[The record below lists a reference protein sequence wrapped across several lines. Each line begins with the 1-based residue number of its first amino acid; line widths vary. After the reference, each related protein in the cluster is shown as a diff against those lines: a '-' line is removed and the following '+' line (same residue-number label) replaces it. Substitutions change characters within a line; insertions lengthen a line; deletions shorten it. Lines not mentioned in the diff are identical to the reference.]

1 MKTTL
6 FTTEKEETYFYNL
19 LAARKLK
26 DKRNER
32 EGYEAEIEEALDT
45 CGKILKEHG
54 ARSNF
59 IEDIHKLEISMEPK
73 GILPP
78 SSTREESQYTEQIAV
93 LTTELKEFLKKLPL
107 EITEDLGF
115 YSKQINDRRSR
126 REGALEYETNI
137 IELYPESA
145 KVNYE
150 EVFSVLTNIFTSISD
165 YTGENTLE
173 KEEVVPVNDNIIE
186 INKYRQEVKGIKKAP
201 NSILKKANLIDLTD
215 YQEKL
220 NEPIT
225 NTPLMEHND
234 LSDELNEIDITQQE
248 QSFTPDSISLITEE
262 ELNGTLSD
270 ETVLNIENTEK
281 EPEKVVEEIIKTKDP
296 EIVVQQNV
304 EVIAEKEPEEVIEET
319 IEAKDPEID
328 VQQNVEVIAEKE
340 PEREEQE
347 ATLEKDNIVQ
357 FPDSNLEKEQQF
369 EDEGLITF
377 EMPEDFTLIDLA
389 SALCG
394 NAEGWLD
401 IYAANKER
409 FDEIIQ
415 EKNNGIVDNIENNGN
430 LFAGLTIK
438 VPTIFNEVAKE
449 EVLKKTA

>member
-126 REGALEYETNI
+126 REDVLEYETNI
-137 IELYPESA
+137 VELYPESS

-150 EVFSVLTNIFTSISD
+150 EVFSALTNIFTSISD

-173 KEEVVPVNDNIIE
+173 KEEPVFNNEKTTD
-186 INKYRQEVKGIKKAP
+186 INNYQEVKGIKKAP
-201 NSILKKANLIDLTD
+201 ESILRKANLIDLTD

-220 NEPIT
+220 EEPIT
-225 NTPLMEHND
+225 KTPLMEHND
-234 LSDELNEIDITQQE
+234 LSDESNEIDIKLNE
-248 QSFTPDSISLITEE
+248 QSFIPSSISLITEA
-262 ELNGTLSD
+262 ELNGTLSN
-270 ETVLNIENTEK
+270 EPVLNIEKDKK
-281 EPEKVVEEIIKTKDP
+281 ELEDIALETVEEKDP
-296 EIVVQQNV
+296 EV
-304 EVIAEKEPEEVIEET
+304 EV
-319 IEAKDPEID
+319 
-328 VQQNVEVIAEKE
+328 
-340 PEREEQE
+340 QE
-347 ATLEKDNIVQ
+347 ATLEPDNIIPFSSSNIEEEPKDITDTVDEKEPEIIEKDIALEKDDIVQ
-357 FPDSNLEKEQQF
+357 FPGSNLEKAPKPF

-401 IYAANKER
+401 IYAANKEE
-409 FDEIIQ
+409 FDKIIQ
-415 EKNNGIVDNIENNGN
+415 EKNNGIIDNIENNGN
-430 LFAGLTIK
+430 LFAGFTIM